1 MIKFETRRSNVRHA
15 EFAGSGGDILV
26 EMGMMVAIF
35 YSQLY
40 NRAGEGFASAFR
52 HNLRTML
59 NDDGSPVWDPKLLA
73 GINSVFASGPIA
85 KAMSDVFVKPDTDGE
100 RRPES

>member
-1 MIKFETRRSNVRHA
+1 MIKFETSGVSIRHA
-15 EFAGSGGDILV
+15 EFAGSGGDILA

-40 NRAGEGFASAFR
+40 NRAGEGLANAFR

-59 NDDGSPVWDPKLLA
+59 NDDGAPVWNPKLLA
-73 GINSVFASGPIA
+73 GVNSVFASGPIA
-85 KAMSDVFVKPDTDGE
+85 KKMSDALAKPEASGE